1 MGTGTVHPHQE
12 VVDDEGKA
20 RQVGFSICEPNLASL
35 RGRSG
40 RITFLPAQC
49 IRQAKTP
56 HSASF
61 HESLLPGKDG
71 DLGPVFQVQLA

>member
-20 RQVGFSICEPNLASL
+20 RQGFSSEPNLASL

-49 IRQAKTP
+49 ILQAKTP

-71 DLGPVFQVQLA
+71 DLGPVFQLHLA